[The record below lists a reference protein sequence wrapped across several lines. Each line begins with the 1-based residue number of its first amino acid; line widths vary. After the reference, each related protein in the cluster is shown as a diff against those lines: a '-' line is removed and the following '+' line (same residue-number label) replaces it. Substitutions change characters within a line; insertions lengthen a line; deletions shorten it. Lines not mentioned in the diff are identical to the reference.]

1 MIPSKGWPSVYQNT
15 AVRIINESNIV
26 YAIDPIMVSLIV
38 FITTSKIAGGPVT
51 TTESTFPSSSRFS
64 RGGVYG
70 ATIVLRSTQESEL
83 ASCESLVKELIA
95 KL

>member
-1 MIPSKGWPSVYQNT
+1 MYQNT

-51 TTESTFPSSSRFS
+51 TTESTFPSFSRFS
-64 RGGVYG
+64 REAVSFSNSLTTSSKY
-70 ATIVLRSTQESEL
+70 AFLDLVLTR
-83 ASCESLVKELIA
+83 I
-95 KL
+95 